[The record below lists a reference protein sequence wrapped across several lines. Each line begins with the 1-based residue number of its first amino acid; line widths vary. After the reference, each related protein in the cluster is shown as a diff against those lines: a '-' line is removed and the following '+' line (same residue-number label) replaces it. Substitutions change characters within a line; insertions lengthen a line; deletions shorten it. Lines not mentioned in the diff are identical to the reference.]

1 MDKEKGCNTCEL
13 VKDIKKYDEKN
24 KEEPFATVI
33 LKAAVVSE
41 IWKKGVFSGR
51 ANYRAKEMKYCPE
64 CGRKLKRSETR
75 WKI

>member
-41 IWKKGVFSGR
+41 IWKKRGVFGTGKLQGKGNEILPGVR
-51 ANYRAKEMKYCPE
+51 AQIKEV
-64 CGRKLKRSETR
+64 
-75 WKI
+75 